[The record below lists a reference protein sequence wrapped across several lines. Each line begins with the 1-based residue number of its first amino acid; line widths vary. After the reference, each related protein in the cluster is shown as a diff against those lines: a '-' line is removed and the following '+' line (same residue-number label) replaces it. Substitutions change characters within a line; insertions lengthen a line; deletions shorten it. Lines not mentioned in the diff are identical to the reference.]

1 MRGMVAA
8 SVILEEIH
16 HQGYNAAA
24 CHAQMYTMGTVLRH
38 GSEAFLEQMA
48 TNSKD
53 KKSDMSMIGQ
63 FGVGFYASFMVSD
76 SVDVLS
82 FLVRIK
88 EIIEDPRRL
97 VVGA

>member
-1 MRGMVAA
+1 
-8 SVILEEIH
+8 
-16 HQGYNAAA
+16 
-24 CHAQMYTMGTVLRH
+24 
-38 GSEAFLEQMA
+38 MA